1 MADPLERFRP
11 RSETLARSVLDRLLD
26 ADPDL
31 AADPRRTIGEQ
42 VDSLREGLRRDVEIL
57 LNTRRRPLS
66 PPDDLADSLMG
77 YGVDGFF
84 LVNLVTDDQREAFA
98 QGLAHRIRRFE
109 PRLGEVR
116 VSVLPNRAAAQRSLR
131 LRIEAVHRLQPGM
144 PPISFETAVDPSTQ
158 RIRVEAGRG

>member
-11 RSETLARSVLDRLLD
+11 RGETLARSVLDRLID
-26 ADPDL
+26 ADPDQ

-42 VDSLREGLRRDVEIL
+42 VDALREALRRDVEIL
-57 LNTRRRPLS
+57 LNTRRKPETA
-66 PPDDLADSLMG
+66 PPELADSLVD

-84 LVNLVTDDQREAFA
+84 VVNLVTDEQREAFA
-98 QGLAHRIRRFE
+98 RGLALRIRRFE
-109 PRLGEVR
+109 PRLGDVR
-116 VSVLPNRAAAQRSLR
+116 VSVLPNRVPAQRSLR

-158 RIRVEAGRG
+158 RIRVEAGDG